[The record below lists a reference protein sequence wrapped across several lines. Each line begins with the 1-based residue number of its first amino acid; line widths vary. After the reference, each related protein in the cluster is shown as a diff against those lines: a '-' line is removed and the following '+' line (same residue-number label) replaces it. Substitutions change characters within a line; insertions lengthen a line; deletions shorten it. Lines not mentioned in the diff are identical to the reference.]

1 MEDFCN
7 PVNQKETNRVMN
19 DDQVEEGF
27 ILGGKK
33 VKEGKRRRRRRKN
46 KTHDCGQIS
55 EEGERWG

>member
-1 MEDFCN
+1 M
-7 PVNQKETNRVMN
+7 MN

>member
-33 VKEGKRRRRRRKN
+33 VKEGKRRRRRKN
-46 KTHDCGQIS
+46 KTHDCGHIS